1 MILATI
7 LYLIFVNVFYPV
19 QTNVFDWTIFCGEKK
34 KIIFKIAS
42 KKVRSL
48 KDNSSH

>member
-1 MILATI
+1 MFFIQSKQMF
-7 LYLIFVNVFYPV
+7 LIEQSFVVK
-19 QTNVFDWTIFCGEKK
+19 KK
-34 KIIFKIAS
+34 KIIFKMAS